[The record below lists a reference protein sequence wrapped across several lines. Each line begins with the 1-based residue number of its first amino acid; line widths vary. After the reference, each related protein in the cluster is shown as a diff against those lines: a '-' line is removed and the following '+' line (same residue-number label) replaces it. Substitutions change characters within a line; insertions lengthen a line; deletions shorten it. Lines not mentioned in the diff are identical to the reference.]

1 MEKLLEGF
9 WNGATIVQVSRV
21 INEDPAVCYSKAR
34 LTKVYTSFTSLTIQ
48 KNCKEKITCFG
59 SGKVEFY
66 PGLRSKGA

>member
-21 INEDPAVCYSKAR
+21 INEDCYSKAR
-34 LTKVYTSFTSLTIQ
+34 LMRVYTSFTSLTIQ